1 MIANIVVFALIG
13 IGLLFALLRLVIGP
27 TAFDRA
33 VGLDTINIIIMASI
47 VFFAFIFKSSLYL
60 DIALAYGIL
69 SFLETVVFARFL
81 EGRK

>member
-1 MIANIVVFALIG
+1 MIANILVFSLIG
-13 IGLLFALLRLVIGP
+13 IGVVFAMIRLLAGP

-33 VGLDTINIIIMASI
+33 VGLDTLNIIVTAAI
-47 VFFAFIFKSSLYL
+47 VFLAFIFESSLYL

>member
-1 MIANIVVFALIG
+1 MIMDIIVFSLIG
-13 IGLLFALLRLVIGP
+13 VGVLFALLRMFIGP

-33 VGLDTINIIIMASI
+33 VGLDTLNIIITALI
-47 VFFAFIFKSSLYL
+47 VFLAFIFKNSLYL